1 MDKTSNPQFSHKSML
16 SDLGVGSTFSKSLED
31 IHALLKQKYP
41 FIARVAIALYDKK
54 SDLLKTFAY
63 SSEDKT
69 PLSQYE
75 SKLAGSASLLEVIQ
89 HHSPRVVNDMSI
101 YAHAKKQHS
110 NTLAKVG
117 FSASYTYPMFYD
129 GNFIG
134 FIFFNS
140 PQKDVFNERVLR
152 DIDISSSLIT
162 LMIVNLKSTV
172 KTLTATV
179 KSAQTLTHHRDP
191 ETGCHLERMSRY
203 SRLIAQKLA
212 SNFNFD
218 DEFIEHIF
226 LFSPLHDVGKIAISD
241 SILLKPEP
249 LTDQE
254 FYEMRTHPQKGLE
267 IIDNLILN
275 FGLNGVKHIEVLRN
289 IVCHHHEL
297 KDGSGYPENL
307 KGNDIPIEARIVTVA
322 DIFDAL
328 TSKRPYK
335 NKWTN
340 EQAFAELT
348 RLANSQLDEDCVN
361 ALLACIPE
369 IEAVQSQFL
378 ESNS

>member
-1 MDKTSNPQFSHKSML
+1 
-16 SDLGVGSTFSKSLED
+16 
-31 IHALLKQKYP
+31 
-41 FIARVAIALYDKK
+41 
-54 SDLLKTFAY
+54 
-63 SSEDKT
+63 
-69 PLSQYE
+69 
-75 SKLAGSASLLEVIQ
+75 
-89 HHSPRVVNDMSI
+89 
-101 YAHAKKQHS
+101 
-110 NTLAKVG
+110 
-117 FSASYTYPMFYD
+117 
-129 GNFIG
+129 
-134 FIFFNS
+134 
-140 PQKDVFNERVLR
+140 
-152 DIDISSSLIT
+152 
-162 LMIVNLKSTV
+162 
-172 KTLTATV
+172 
-179 KSAQTLTHHRDP
+179 
-191 ETGCHLERMSRY
+191 MSRY